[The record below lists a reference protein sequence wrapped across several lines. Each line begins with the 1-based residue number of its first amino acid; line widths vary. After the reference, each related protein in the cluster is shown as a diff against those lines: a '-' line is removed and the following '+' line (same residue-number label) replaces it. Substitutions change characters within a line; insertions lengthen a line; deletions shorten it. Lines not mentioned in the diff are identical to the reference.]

1 MFSTR
6 NLINRLTKF
15 NPLNKNLNFILNKR
29 FSEVVPSATPQEKE
43 VPKTLD
49 ELIYKNSSLTPEEIA
64 TSQRLGVDLFL
75 NQQKLSVIENSG
87 YYFNSL
93 DNKLN
98 LSASAEEGWR
108 LKYLKNMNL
117 LLEYDDL
124 FREFIQNSARLDFN
138 GIDLV
143 AEPRFGEFMKGKLL
157 ELKNYGFNLEIDT
170 IKIRQNYK
178 ILRMEIYKNLSID
191 RKLNG
196 VYGNYLFSKVPTGL
210 APLVVAK
217 ELGKDYS
224 IALNKKPFIL
234 ATTML
239 VQSPI
244 KLCIWNQNHTKE
256 FKLKEQDVHE
266 YVVRFETQMTYS
278 DFGWILP
285 IQNKPSRLRDT
296 KITDFN
302 NVLRGNPYFAENFD
316 LIDSN
321 LRYKYMVKDAKL
333 DQEVKEV
340 IARENS
346 ASAI

>member
-1 MFSTR
+1 MFSTK
-6 NLINRLTKF
+6 NFLKLTQF
-15 NPLNKNLNFILNKR
+15 SPLNKKINFITRKR
-29 FSEVVPSATPQEKE
+29 FSDIVPSTTQQEKE
-43 VPKTLD
+43 LPKTLD
-49 ELIYKNSSLTPEEIA
+49 ELILKNSSLTPEEIA

-75 NQQKLSVIENSG
+75 NQEKLSVIENSG
-87 YYFNSL
+87 FYFNSL

-98 LSASAEEGWR
+98 LNVNAEEGWR

-117 LLEYDDL
+117 LNEYDDL
-124 FREFIQNSARLDFN
+124 FREFIQNCARLDTN
-138 GIDLV
+138 GIELC
-143 AEPRFGEFMKGKLL
+143 AEPRFGDFMVDKLI
-157 ELKNYGFNLEIDT
+157 ELKRFGFNLEINT
-170 IKIRQNYK
+170 IKIRQNHK

-196 VYGNYLFSKVPTGL
+196 EYSNYKFSKVPMGI
-210 APLVVAK
+210 APMIVAK

-244 KLCIWNQNHTKE
+244 KLCVWNQNHSKE
-256 FKLKEQDVHE
+256 FKLKEQDIYD

-285 IQNKPSRLRDT
+285 TQNKPSRLRDT

-302 NVLRGNPYFAENFD
+302 NVLRGNPYFGEKFD
-316 LIDSN
+316 LIDEN
-321 LRYKYMVKDAKL
+321 LRYKYMVKDNRL
-333 DQEVKEV
+333 DEEVKE
-340 IARENS
+340 IITKKNT
-346 ASAI
+346 ASSI